1 MAVNKKNPT
10 FTTMKSTR
18 QILTLLLSV
27 YLLALM
33 VLPCND
39 DHSHTSVTTEKQIA
53 QADEHHNDIDACS
66 PFCVC
71 ACCTTPI
78 MVQQLITFESLP
90 FITPY
95 NRELNSFYTSVTASY
110 SGSIWQPPQLV

>member
-1 MAVNKKNPT
+1 
-10 FTTMKSTR
+10 MKITR

-39 DHSHTSVTTEKQIA
+39 DHSHAQVTTENQIA
-53 QADEHHNDIDACS
+53 QADNHHDDVDACS

-78 MVQQLITFESLP
+78 MVQQIIAFESLP
-90 FITPY
+90 AIIPY
-95 NRELNSFYTSVTASY
+95 NREVNSFYMPVASTY

>member
-1 MAVNKKNPT
+1 
-10 FTTMKSTR
+10 MKITR

-33 VLPCND
+33 ALPCND
-39 DHSHTSVTTEKQIA
+39 DHSHTSVTTENQIA
-53 QADEHHNDIDACS
+53 QADNHHDDIDACS

-78 MVQQLITFESLP
+78 MVQQLISFDSLP

-95 NRELNSFYTSVTASY
+95 NREVTSFYAPVTATY